1 MAIPLPLYKV
11 LMYLSYISSL
21 KPAFKRIYLFHPLLE
36 PYVDLTCVVQSFYK
50 DGPKSLS
57 VPSITA
63 WYLVLPLV
71 LYFSKSNVFAAGFP
85 VCILYADEKHQK
97 TWSHDTCWISF
108 CIYLQIG
115 TFLFDM

>member
-1 MAIPLPLYKV
+1 
-11 LMYLSYISSL
+11 MYLSYISSL
-21 KPAFKRIYLFHPLLE
+21 KPVFKRIYLFHPLLE
-36 PYVDLTCVVQSFYK
+36 PYVDLTCVVQLLYK

-71 LYFSKSNVFAAGFP
+71 LYFSKPNVFAAGFP